1 MVYRRYD
8 DFSVLA
14 GSARRYTVVT
24 STAADQQYRLRL
36 PLAIHGSDAGNRFS
50 SVVVLK
56 SLHKFVAY
64 RLRCTT
70 IAVSF
75 VPVYTVISTRYSV
88 CCRGFYAKMYFA
100 LPPAPGRGVSGV

>member
-1 MVYRRYD
+1 M
-8 DFSVLA
+8 FF
-14 GSARRYTVVT
+14 G
-24 STAADQQYRLRL
+24 
-36 PLAIHGSDAGNRFS
+36 GDAGNRFS
-50 SVVVLK
+50 SDVALK

-75 VPVYTVISTRYSV
+75 APAYTVISTRYSI

-100 LPPAPGRGVSGV
+100 SPPAPGRGVSGCVVVGKRGGWFRPGAGGGAIYT